1 MANPKSTAL
10 SVQHWTNVCVSKS
23 RPNVKAASIA
33 GSDDDTSFE
42 QAFSN
47 LAHAYL
53 RERAPEL
60 LNYEQGFQLIDRDED
75 DTKAVGVFGFKI
87 GESQLLAPVFF
98 LRGKLKGHELLYLKD
113 QDLIVPLKE
122 DWIAQLL
129 NKKPELIGEGIDQQR
144 SRRNLLTPDLNPLV
158 APYRKMAAA
167 VRDFAPVYA
176 AYCQVESLD
185 KAIVRFNKV
194 AKELQLD
201 KLLKQASLDTLAGI
215 VKHCEEH
222 PETLQWIDQYCG
234 PETLSAAIKEA
245 HVRDND
251 ITLMPSQPATYGSIY
266 KEAEPTNDLKIITF
280 DYTTATD
287 SSEIPDYLTYEEQ
300 TKLINEGLLIQDG
313 RKAEGYTKAY
323 KLQVEQR
330 LQNPGETG
338 LYEVMLKPGDMDQ
351 CVVIVGPTGAEG
363 TYVHAIV
370 VRAQAPHDYTVTTVQ
385 NIWTVS
391 EAGRADYK
399 EWFDK
404 LPDANSM
411 DLEACYV
418 LLGPRGQGSLPF
430 RVLEDDGNGRYQV
443 YFHKDATGL
452 STQYSDCNMRRKPWT
467 EYANINQLGWS
478 NREYVCLNGKLGTSF
493 RAAGSELFVP
503 TGFKL
508 LKLSDTDDLLQLG
521 NVVDSELSLMKK
533 TAELKIIND
542 GLEVSVNN
550 SPMMSKKAGLIH
562 LVRDHGLREA
572 AARELLKM
580 AEVAVGN
587 GVRVRV
593 KYAVNGEPEDVHYN
607 PPWPVYRTSMGVMSN
622 RHQEQY
628 PQDDIV
634 DIPGLNSRLSNLSGY
649 RVDPVMDS
657 LRKDQQQIAEAAQS
671 GQREVFELGAVGAIL
686 KAMRED
692 TLVDRYMP
700 NLFKGL
706 DALGRIL
713 MSLYAHGD
721 KFSDRYGQT
730 DMPEL
735 EDNLRNA
742 FEQLGDV
749 ILYLK
754 QKDVQ
759 LLPQGQ
765 MNSMNLE

>member
-1 MANPKSTAL
+1 VAHPKNTAL
-10 SVQHWTNVCVSKS
+10 SVQHWTNVCTAKS
-23 RPNVKAASIA
+23 RPNVKAAGIA
-33 GSDDDTSFE
+33 GADDDTNFE

-53 RERAPEL
+53 RERAPDL

-75 DTKAVGVFGFKI
+75 DTKAVGVFGFRV
-87 GESQLLAPVFF
+87 GEAQLLAPVFF

-129 NKKPELIGEGIDQQR
+129 NKKPELLGEGIDQQR

-158 APYRKMAAA
+158 APYRKMAAS

-176 AYCQVESLD
+176 AYAQVESLD
-185 KAIVRFNKV
+185 KALTRFAKV
-194 AKELQLD
+194 AEDLRLEPF
-201 KLLKQASLDTLAGI
+201 LKQASLQTLDAI
-215 VKHCEEH
+215 VQHCEQH
-222 PETLQWIDQYCG
+222 PEMLQWIDQYCG
-234 PETLSAAIKEA
+234 PNVLSDAIKTAKARE
-245 HVRDND
+245 ND
-251 ITLMPSQPATYGSIY
+251 ITLMPAQPATYGSIF

-280 DYTTATD
+280 DYTEATGPTD
-287 SSEIPDYLTYEEQ
+287 IPDHLTYEEQ
-300 TKLINEGLLIQDG
+300 TKLINDGVLIQDG

-323 KLQVEQR
+323 KIQVEQR
-330 LQNPGETG
+330 LQNPGQTG
-338 LYEVMLKPGDMDQ
+338 LYEVMLKPGDLEQ
-351 CVVIVGPTGAEG
+351 CLVIVAPTGAAG
-363 TYVHAIV
+363 TYNQAV
-370 VRAQAPHDYTVTTVQ
+370 VVKTGTPHDYTVTTVQ
-385 NIWTVS
+385 NVWTVS
-391 EAGRADYK
+391 ETGREDYK
-399 EWFDK
+399 DWFDK
-404 LPDANSM
+404 LPDADSM
-411 DLEACYV
+411 DESADYV
-418 LLGPRGQGSLPF
+418 VLGHRGQGSMPF
-430 RVLEDDGNGRYQV
+430 RVLKDLGNGRYQV
-443 YFHKDATGL
+443 SFLTETRGL
-452 STQYSDCNMRRKPWT
+452 SSQYSDCNLRHKPWT
-467 EYANINQLGWS
+467 EYGNIHNLGWES
-478 NREYVCLNGKLGTSF
+478 EYVCLNGKLGTSF
-493 RAAGSELFVP
+493 RAAGSELYVP

-508 LKLSDTDDLLQLG
+508 LKLSDSNELLQLG
-521 NVVDSELSLMKK
+521 NVVDGELSLMRK
-533 TAELKIIND
+533 TAELKVIND

-550 SPMMSKKAGLIH
+550 SPLMSKKAGLIH

-572 AARELLKM
+572 AARELLKL

-593 KYAVNGEPEDVHYN
+593 KYAEGWKPPEVHYN
-607 PPWPVYRTSMGVMSN
+607 PPWPVYRTSMGMMSN
-622 RHQEQY
+622 RNQEQY
-628 PQDDIV
+628 PQEDTV
-634 DIPGLNSRLSNLSGY
+634 NIPGLNSRLSNLSGY
-649 RVDPVMDS
+649 RVDPVTDS
-657 LRKDQQQIAEAAQS
+657 LRKDQEYVAHAAQS
-671 GQREVFELGAVGAIL
+671 GQREVFELGAIGAIL

-721 KFSDRYGQT
+721 KFADRYGQT

-765 MNSMNLE
+765 LNSMNLE

>member
-1 MANPKSTAL
+1 MADNNKTAL

-60 LNYEQGFQLIDRDED
+60 LKYEQGFQLIDRDED
-75 DTKAVGVFGFKI
+75 DTKAVGVFGFRI
-87 GESQLLAPVFF
+87 GEAQLLAPVFF

-129 NKKPELIGEGIDQQR
+129 NKKPELLGEGIDQQQ

-158 APYRKMAAA
+158 APYRKLASS

-176 AYCQVESLD
+176 AYSQPESLD
-185 KAIVRFNKV
+185 KALERFNKV
-194 AKELQLD
+194 AKELRLET
-201 KLLKQASLDTLAGI
+201 LLKEASLGALDAL
-215 VKHCEEH
+215 VRHCESY
-222 PETLQWIDQYCG
+222 PETLQWIDEYCG
-234 PETLSAAIKEA
+234 PNVLSNAIKTA
-245 HVRDND
+245 KARDND
-251 ITLMPSQPATYGSIY
+251 ITRMPAQPPSYGSIY

-287 SSEIPDYLTYEEQ
+287 SSDIPDYLTYEEQ

-323 KLQVEQR
+323 KLEVEQR

-338 LYEVMLKPGDMDQ
+338 LFEVMLKPGDMDQ
-351 CVVIVGPTGAEG
+351 CLVIIGPTGAEG
-363 TYVHAIV
+363 TYVHSIV
-370 VRAQAPHDYTVTTVQ
+370 VRAQPPHDYTVTTPQ

-391 EAGRADYK
+391 EASRAEYK
-399 EWFDK
+399 EWYDK
-404 LPDANSM
+404 LPDAEKM
-411 DLEACYV
+411 DLETCYV
-418 LLGPRGQGSLPF
+418 VLGPRGQGSMPF
-430 RVLEDDGNGRYQV
+430 RVLKDEGDGRYQV
-443 YFHKDATGL
+443 YFHKEATGL
-452 STQYSDCNMRRKPWT
+452 STQYTDCNMRHKPWT
-467 EYANINQLGWS
+467 EYGNIHQLGWMHS
-478 NREYVCLNGKLGTSF
+478 EYVCLNGKLGTSF

-508 LKLSDTDDLLQLG
+508 LKLTDTDNLLQLG
-521 NVVDSELSLMKK
+521 NVVDGELSLMRK
-533 TAELKIIND
+533 TAEMKIIND

-562 LVRDHGLREA
+562 LVRDHGMRENT
-572 AARELLKM
+572 ARELLKM
-580 AEVAVGN
+580 AEAAVGN

-593 KYAVNGEPEDVHYN
+593 KYAESWKQPEVHYN
-607 PPWPVYRTSMGVMSN
+607 PPWPVYRTSMGMMTIRN
-622 RHQEQY
+622 QEQY
-628 PQDDIV
+628 PQDDTV
-634 DIPGLNSRLSNLSGY
+634 DIPGLNSRLSDLSGY
-649 RVDPVMDS
+649 RVDPVMDR
-657 LRKDQQQIAEAAQS
+657 LRKDQQYIAEAAQS
-671 GQREVFELGAVGAIL
+671 GQREVFELGAIGSIL
-686 KAMRED
+686 KALRED

-721 KFSDRYGQT
+721 KFADRYGQT

-765 MNSMNLE
+765 LGSMNLE